1 MHALKCQAFSLIS
14 LRTMSEETKEDEEE
28 KEEEKKDDSEDASLA
43 CAELLRLALLSK
55 DLTALSK
62 ATTTTR
68 LSEDGEVK
76 QLQRGGEEFR
86 EILMRATKNTTTT
99 TRGGFVV
106 R

>member
-62 ATTTTR
+62 RRRRRDFPKT
-68 LSEDGEVK
+68 GK
-76 QLQRGGEEFR
+76 
-86 EILMRATKNTTTT
+86 
-99 TRGGFVV
+99 
-106 R
+106 

>member
-1 MHALKCQAFSLIS
+1 
-14 LRTMSEETKEDEEE
+14 MSEETKEDEEE
-28 KEEEKKDDSEDASLA
+28 KEEEKKDDDDASLA

-86 EILMRATKNTTTT
+86 EILMRTTKNTNNNNA
-99 TRGGFVV
+99 GGFVV